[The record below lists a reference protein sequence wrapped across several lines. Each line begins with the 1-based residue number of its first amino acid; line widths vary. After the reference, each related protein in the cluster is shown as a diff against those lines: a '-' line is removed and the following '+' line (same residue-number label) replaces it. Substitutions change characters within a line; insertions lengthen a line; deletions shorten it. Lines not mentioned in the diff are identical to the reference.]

1 MARPIANLDFT
12 DMDIKK
18 PETYYV
24 VEKGTD
30 VNLAAHLITKGFL
43 HAYDTA
49 MIVTGDTDY
58 IPTLDILNTIGKTTV
73 SVGVKGQN
81 LFKLKEH
88 SDNAIILNEDFFNT
102 CLRS

>member
-1 MARPIANLDFT
+1 MARPVANLDFT
-12 DMDIKK
+12 DMDIMK

-30 VNLAAHLITKGFL
+30 VNMAAHLITKGFL

-49 MIVTGDTDY
+49 MLVTGDSDY

-88 SDNAIILNEDFFNT
+88 SDNAIILDEDFFST